1 MTRRASRC
9 KHRNILAVDPCPAR
23 GDNLIVQALSAK
35 QLALARKCAG
45 RLFLGRNRTGGFAL
59 ATSTRGLD
67 TPVTSGA
74 PVASRIQ
81 ERLER
86 SEERRVGKECR
97 SRWSPY

>member
-9 KHRNILAVDPCPAR
+9 KHRSILAVDPCPAR

-35 QLALARKCAG
+35 QLALARECAG

-67 TPVTSGA
+67 TPVPSGA
-74 PVASRIQ
+74 PVAPRVQ
-81 ERLER
+81 ERLDGLEQAIER
-86 SEERRVGKECR
+86 GAIHLT
-97 SRWSPY
+97 